1 MNDFDYDVLQ
11 KKRLARNALAKKNG
25 SRSKKCTL
33 PSDYLTAKQW
43 KERNGEVVTV
53 KMNRPL
59 DWKSFKKLSHS
70 LQVEYLNKQIKEY
83 GCNAQDMAKMF
94 DVNSSTFFSY
104 YYRNGLKANFARG
117 SKGMSKEQRKMWELF
132 LAGEAGTQAPA
143 VEEPAA
149 AEEPVELVTESLV
162 VDEPAAEEPAKI
174 VDGVKGLSQF
184 SLRYSGKVNI
194 MDVLNSVIAIAGGHD
209 INGDIVIEVSV

>member
-53 KMNRPL
+53 KMNRPI

-70 LQVEYLNKQIKEY
+70 LQVEYLDKQIKEY

-94 DVNSSTFFSY
+94 GVNPSTFFSY
-104 YYRNGLKANFARG
+104 YYRNNLKASFARG
-117 SKGMSKEQRKMWELF
+117 SKGMSKEQRERWELF
-132 LAGEAGTQAPA
+132 LAGVSDVQAHSVDEVEA
-143 VEEPAA
+143 VEEPIVVEP
-149 AEEPVELVTESLV
+149 EEPV
-162 VDEPAAEEPAKI
+162 AAEPAKI
-174 VDGVKGLSQF
+174 VDGIKGLSQF

-194 MDVLNSVIAIAGGHD
+194 MDVLNSVIAIVGGHD
-209 INGDIVIEVSV
+209 INGQIVIEVSV

>member
-11 KKRLARNALAKKNG
+11 KKRLARHALAKKNG

-53 KMNRPL
+53 KMNRPI

-94 DVNSSTFFSY
+94 GVNSSTFFSY

-132 LAGEAGTQAPA
+132 LVGEAGNQAPVVEQQEITENPA
-143 VEEPAA
+143 VTP
-149 AEEPVELVTESLV
+149 EEPVI
-162 VDEPAAEEPAKI
+162 EEPAKI
-174 VDGVKGLSQF
+174 VDGIKGLSQF

-194 MDVLNSVIAIAGGHD
+194 MDVLNSVIAIVGGHD

>member
-11 KKRLARNALAKKNG
+11 KKRLARHALAKKNG

-53 KMNRPL
+53 KMNRPI

-94 DVNSSTFFSY
+94 GVNPSTFFSY
-104 YYRNGLKANFARG
+104 YYRNNLKASFARG
-117 SKGMSKEQRKMWELF
+117 SKGMSKKQRERWELF
-132 LAGEAGTQAPA
+132 LAGVPSTQPSA
-143 VEEPAA
+143 VEESEVV
-149 AEEPVELVTESLV
+149 EEPVAV
-162 VDEPAAEEPAKI
+162 VPEEPVIEEPAKI
-174 VDGVKGLSQF
+174 VDGIKGLSQF
-184 SLRYSGKVNI
+184 SLHYSGKVNI
-194 MDVLNSVIAIAGGHD
+194 MDVLNSVIAIVGGHD
-209 INGDIVIEVSV
+209 INGQIVIEVSV